1 MKRKENFTS
10 FMARFENICTPAE
23 LGMLQVVYALA
34 KHAHRYEV
42 RREKDEDGNPVRYFE
57 HPRAVALILFDEMG
71 IVDVGTIC
79 LALLHDVLEDTCRLD
94 IHALSYAL
102 GNDQELIRS
111 LILLTKTPANKE
123 GYYERLVQHGSVQ
136 VLLVKVADR
145 LHNLRTLGDD
155 PAVRQKQIEDTSR
168 HFSGIIEVLLSKLE
182 QGYVETWHDQ
192 VITCTQEIL
201 GYYEPHIPEE

>member
-23 LGMLQVVYALA
+23 MGMLQVVYALS
-34 KHAHRYEV
+34 KHAHRHEV
-42 RREKDEDGNPVRYFE
+42 RREKDENGNPVRYFE

-111 LILLTKTPANKE
+111 LKLLTKTPQNKA
-123 GYYERLVQHGSVQ
+123 GYYQRLVEHGSDQ
-136 VLLVKVADR
+136 VLLVKIADR

-155 PAVRQKQIEDTSR
+155 PIVRQKQIKDTVEN
-168 HFSGIIEVLLSKLE
+168 FSGITQRILE
-182 QGYVETWHDQ
+182 IGTHTNYPKSMKDGFTRCVE
-192 VITCTQEIL
+192 EIISNL
-201 GYYEPHIPEE
+201 PEE